1 MPRPLA
7 IILALVAVIVGF
19 LLFEP
24 NVSVAKQA
32 DNFSLYT
39 TSGKLV
45 SLEEYRG
52 KVVVLDFFASWCVP
66 CKRAATDMERL
77 HADYNHRGLVV
88 LGVNAYDNNDPAEYV
103 KRTGVPYPVLVR
115 GEEVADQFEITGIP
129 AFVVISPEGDIVFRE
144 CGWSPRVMRGLTDA
158 VETQLARLGR

>member
-1 MPRPLA
+1 MPRPFA

-24 NVSVAKQA
+24 NVSAAKQA

-39 TSGKLV
+39 TSGTLV

-66 CKRAATDMERL
+66 CKRAATDMERI
-77 HADYNHRGLVV
+77 HARYSHRGLVV
-88 LGVNAYDNNDPAEYV
+88 LGVNAYDNNDPVEYV
-103 KRTGVPYPVLVR
+103 SRAGIPYPVLIR
-115 GEEVADQFEITGIP
+115 GEDVADQFEVTGIP

-144 CGWSPRVMRGLTDA
+144 CGWSPKVIREMTA
-158 VETQLARLGR
+158 AIETQLARLGK